1 MNIKDIEYF
10 NELMTTKNFSIV
22 AQNFNVSQP
31 TITMAIK
38 RLEEEFNTKF
48 FIRNKSH
55 KELIVTDSGKQ
66 FYEHSKH
73 IMQELKVA
81 SKEIRDADE
90 QKIIF
95 GLPPIIG
102 TYYFPPITPELLRNG
117 PLDDLTIVSRGSS
130 FCRKMLLNGD
140 LDIALLGSNYPLK
153 EPNLITE
160 TFARSPYKIIVGGD
174 HPWANRQSV
183 SIEELRGQRF
193 ISQNESF
200 VQHRALKKMARLGHF
215 RLNIVCQTDNVN
227 ILKALVA
234 ENIGISL
241 QTAISINPDD
251 HLHALDIEAEDF
263 PIFNM
268 SIAYHARHYLTDK
281 QQQLLD
287 ILRKSI

>member
-117 PLDDLTIVSRGSS
+117 LLDDLTIVSRGSTV
-130 FCRKMLLNGD
+130 CRKMLLNGD

-160 TFARSPYKIIVGGD
+160 TFARSPYKIIVGDD

-251 HLHALDIEAEDF
+251 HLHAIDIEAEDF